1 MKNSPLSIVNLVLVI
16 VVGAVSFTQLF
27 NKEEDSVNE
36 AQVSEQVATNPVKI
50 AYVNVDSL
58 LLNYNMSKDLNEEL
72 MQQSETARTDLSEK
86 VRQLETE
93 MVEFRRKLEN
103 NGFLSRERAEK
114 ENQRLGEKRQ
124 DLEILDKKLSN
135 ELRQRQQQVSEQLL
149 TTITDFLE
157 NYNKTHD
164 YELILSTTVGGNVL
178 YAKKG
183 YDITNEVLSE
193 LNAEYSVK

>member
-16 VVGAVSFTQLF
+16 IVGAIAVTTMLSKGDTDSKEGQVVEQL
-27 NKEEDSVNE
+27 
-36 AQVSEQVATNPVKI
+36 ATNPVKI

-58 LLNYNMSKDLNEEL
+58 LMNYNMSKDLNEEL

-86 VRQLETE
+86 VRQLESE

-114 ENQRLGEKRQ
+114 ENQRLVQKRQ
-124 DLEILDKKLSN
+124 DLELLDQKLSN
-135 ELRQRQQQVSEQLL
+135 ELRVSQQEVSQKLL
-149 TTITDFLE
+149 TTITTFLE
-157 NYNKTHD
+157 KYNKKQG

-183 YDITNEVLSE
+183 YDITNQVLSK
-193 LNAEYSVK
+193 LNAEYSAK